1 MTLPLL
7 IVDVVPVEAD
17 GLESK
22 EVVRG
27 LEIERPEVI
36 DMI

>member
-7 IVDVVPVEAD
+7 IVDLVPVEAD
-17 GLESK
+17 GVESE

-27 LEIERPEVI
+27 LEIERPKVI

>member
-1 MTLPLL
+1 MTL

-17 GLESK
+17 GVES
-22 EVVRG
+22 VVRG